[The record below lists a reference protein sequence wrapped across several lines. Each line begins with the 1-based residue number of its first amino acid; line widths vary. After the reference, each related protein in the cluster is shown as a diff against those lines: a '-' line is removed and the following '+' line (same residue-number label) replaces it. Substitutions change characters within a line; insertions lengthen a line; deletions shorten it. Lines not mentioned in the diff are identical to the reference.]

1 MQIYLPIAEM
11 AIDPFLLLA
20 LGLGVGILSGM
31 FGVGGA
37 FILTP
42 TLIFIGLPPAVAVA
56 SQANVVLASSIS
68 GALFH
73 WRRGNIDWLMGVVL
87 LAGGIFGAALGVLL
101 FGLLRGVGQLE
112 ATLSLSYVVL
122 LLIVGSLMVVEGLR
136 QFSRRG
142 RAKLRRHHIHTWAHG
157 LPFKLRFR
165 RSQIYAS
172 AILPFAVGLGVGT
185 LSAFLGVG
193 GGFVLV
199 PLMIYLLGM
208 PTGVVVGTS
217 LFQMIF
223 VAASASFFHATTNNS
238 VDLILAAILIFGSV
252 LGAQYGGRLGAKLP
266 VHTLRLLLGALL
278 LALAIRLLFS
288 LTLPPADV
296 YILAT

>member
-20 LGLGVGILSGM
+20 LGLGVGLLSGM

-56 SQANVVLASSIS
+56 SQANVVLASSVS

-73 WRRGNIDWLMGVVL
+73 WRRGNIDWLMGGVL
-87 LAGGIFGAALGVLL
+87 LVGGVAGAGLGVLL

-112 ATLSLSYVVL
+112 ATLALSYVVL
-122 LLIVGSLMVVEGLR
+122 LFVVGALMVVEGLR

-142 RAKLRRHHIHTWAHG
+142 RRRLRRHHIHTWAHG

-172 AILPFAVGLGVGT
+172 ALLPFAVGLGVGV

-223 VAASASFFHATTNNS
+223 VAASASFFHATSNHS
-238 VDLILAAILIFGSV
+238 VDLVLAAILVVGSV
-252 LGAQYGGRLGAKLP
+252 LGAQYGGRLGARLP

-278 LALAIRLLFS
+278 FALGMRLFFS
-288 LTLPPADV
+288 LTLPPADFYV
-296 YILAT
+296 LG